1 MNQKQRKR
9 RKEGAKAHQKGRTS
23 MFSPKH
29 EEAREAQ
36 LAKKQLSKLNKK
48 KKNKI
53 GRIRKLVKIG
63 VLSAAKGA
71 ALTMKIREKE
81 A

>member
-9 RKEGAKAHQKGRTS
+9 KKESAKVHQKGRTS
-23 MFSPKH
+23 TFSPEH
-29 EEAREAQ
+29 EEAKEAR
-36 LAKKQLSKLNKK
+36 LAKEQLSRLSKK

-53 GRIRKLVKIG
+53 GRIQKLVKIG
-63 VLSAAKGA
+63 VLSTAKGA